1 MTRLPSRYVEDR
13 ALRNAAR
20 AVLTEDV
27 EVLRGSLAEEGI
39 ASRVSS
45 GVASRISTRVKN
57 GASDVWEQAS
67 THAGERKGILGVV
80 IAAVILWFLRAP
92 IFDWLDELTGAD
104 SPQDTNA
111 MTGDHAVTGALEGD
125 TP

>member
-1 MTRLPSRYVEDR
+1 MTRLPDRYLEDR
-13 ALRNAAR
+13 ALRDAAR

-27 EVLRGSLAEEGI
+27 TVLRGSLAEEGI

-45 GVASRISTRVKN
+45 GVASRISSRVKT
-57 GASDVWEQAS
+57 GASDVWAQAS
-67 THAGERKGILGVV
+67 AQAGERKGVLGVI

-92 IFDWLDELTGAD
+92 IFDWLDELAG
-104 SPQDTNA
+104 PDTPA
-111 MTGDHAVTGALEGD
+111 KTDDMTGDDAAHGAPEGD

>member
-1 MTRLPSRYVEDR
+1 MTRLPERYLEDR
-13 ALRNAAR
+13 ALRDAAR

-27 EVLRGSLAEEGI
+27 TVLRGSLAEEGI

-45 GVASRISTRVKN
+45 GVASRISRRVKT
-57 GASDVWEQAS
+57 GASDVWAQAS
-67 THAGERKGILGVV
+67 AQAGERKGVLGVI

-92 IFDWLDELTGAD
+92 IFDWLDELAGPETPAESD
-104 SPQDTNA
+104 DN
-111 MTGDHAVTGALEGD
+111 TGDDAAHGAPEGD

>member
-1 MTRLPSRYVEDR
+1 MTRLPDRYLEDR
-13 ALRNAAR
+13 ALRDAAR

-27 EVLRGSLAEEGI
+27 TVLRGSLAEEGI

-45 GVASRISTRVKN
+45 GVASRISSRVKT
-57 GASDVWEQAS
+57 GASDVWAQAS
-67 THAGERKGILGVV
+67 AQAGERKGVLGVI

-92 IFDWLDELTGAD
+92 IFDLLDELAGPETPAETDDKPGDDAAHGA
-104 SPQDTNA
+104 P
-111 MTGDHAVTGALEGD
+111 EGD